1 MNDPSADDKIHRRM
15 KPEQRQVTMDDTQNT
30 FPISGEHS
38 DSRLRRL
45 LVLLRSR
52 VVVATG
58 IAAALPLLLLIVF
71 VLANDPDAGAG
82 LLVLPALAF
91 VLGLG
96 FGVYVHQ
103 TSYRRIDDVLSEY
116 VEVLERVAEGDL
128 RSRLPTPRLD
138 AATPEG
144 RIVVELGTVI
154 NATIDRL
161 HGIIVEINR
170 TLQRL
175 DSDTHAILEATS
187 RQITMANE
195 QDAVVTE
202 TTATVNEVRATV
214 TETAERAQSVAE
226 TAQVSVDI
234 SRSGSNAVT
243 ETITGMDLIRRR
255 VEDIADNILVLS
267 EHTQQIGEIIATVN
281 NLADQSRMLALN
293 ASVEAARAGEEGKG
307 FAVVAMEVRN
317 LADQNRDAT
326 VQVREILGEIQR
338 ATNAA
343 VMVTEEGSKGVDQ
356 GQDLVNS
363 AGDSIRDLA
372 RAIEEAAMAAM
383 QIAASTRQ
391 QTIGVDQLTQA
402 MRTIKH
408 ATTETVSSTMQV
420 EASVQRLREAAD
432 RVNDV
437 IGGLQL

>member
-1 MNDPSADDKIHRRM
+1 MTQETNTSKRVIAQLSNGIVLSMAVAAAVPILILSLFLLNDPNIDATIFLAPVAAFIGGAAFGIYVYNSSFRQLEQTLGDYIH
-15 KPEQRQVTMDDTQNT
+15 
-30 FPISGEHS
+30 
-38 DSRLRRL
+38 
-45 LVLLRSR
+45 
-52 VVVATG
+52 
-58 IAAALPLLLLIVF
+58 AL
-71 VLANDPDAGAG
+71 D
-82 LLVLPALAF
+82 
-91 VLGLG
+91 
-96 FGVYVHQ
+96 
-103 TSYRRIDDVLSEY
+103 
-116 VEVLERVAEGDL
+116 RVAEGDL
-128 RSRLPTPRLD
+128 SQRLTVPD
-138 AATPEG
+138 MNIESVDG
-144 RIVVELGTVI
+144 RIMTQLGDV
-154 NATIDRL
+154 
-161 HGIIVEINR
+161 INR
-170 TLQRL
+170 TLNQLESIVQEINRAMLRL
-175 DSDTHAILEATS
+175 ESDTEAILDATS

-226 TAQVSVDI
+226 TAQTSVDI
-234 SRSGSNAVT
+234 SRSGNEAVN
-243 ETITGMDLIRRR
+243 ETIAGMDIIRRR

-338 ATNAA
+338 STNSA
-343 VMVTEEGSKGVDQ
+343 VMVTEEGSKGVDS
-356 GQDLVNS
+356 GQQQVNA
-363 AGDSIRDLA
+363 AGESIKELSK
-372 RAIEEAAMAAM
+372 AIEDAALAAM

-391 QTIGVDQLTQA
+391 QTIGMDQLTNA

-420 EASVQRLREAAD
+420 EASVQRLRDAAN

-437 IGGLQL
+437 LSDLKFGEPDSA

>member
-1 MNDPSADDKIHRRM
+1 MTDQELEETTD
-15 KPEQRQVTMDDTQNT
+15 
-30 FPISGEHS
+30 
-38 DSRLRRL
+38 
-45 LVLLRSR
+45 
-52 VVVATG
+52 
-58 IAAALPLLLLIVF
+58 LPLQSTLIQQWWGLLTNGVVLAVGGAAFVPVF
-71 VLANDPDAGAG
+71 IITLVILANDPNADAIIIFIPP
-82 LLVLPALAF
+82 LVLLIGLAF
-91 VLGLG
+91 GIM
-96 FGVYVHQ
+96 VYNM
-103 TSYRRIDDVLSEY
+103 SYRRVDRI
-116 VEVLERVAEGDL
+116 L
-128 RSRLPTPRLD
+128 RSYVATLEQVVNGNLRQRLELPNVKGFSYEARM
-138 AATPEG
+138 
-144 RIVVELGTVI
+144 VVELG
-154 NATIDRL
+154 
-161 HGIIVEINR
+161 GIMNR
-170 TLQRL
+170 TLDRLQSIILEIRLAFERL
-175 DSDTHAILEATS
+175 DADTQAILDATS
-187 RQITMANE
+187 RQIVMANE

-226 TAQVSVDI
+226 TAQISVDI
-234 SRSGSNAVT
+234 SRSGIDAVS
-243 ETITGMDLIRRR
+243 ETIAGMELIRHR

-267 EHTQQIGEIIATVN
+267 EHTQQIGEIIAAVN

-338 ATNAA
+338 ATNGA

-356 GQDLVNS
+356 GQGLVNS

-372 RAIEEAAMAAM
+372 KAIEEAAMAAM

-391 QTIGVDQLTQA
+391 QTIGMDQLTQA

-420 EASVQRLREAAD
+420 EASVQRLREAAE

-437 IGGLQL
+437 IGELQLE